1 MFRLDLV
8 PFGRLSIAAF
18 PGEGAARVEP
28 ATGRSGQRVGDF
40 TLQPDQIIPC
50 IRVGGRDRGYF
61 DYRRAAARNLP
72 ISG

>member
-1 MFRLDLV
+1 MLRLDLA
-8 PFGRLSIAAF
+8 PFEHLSTAVF

-28 ATGRSGQRVGDF
+28 ATGQSGQRVGDF
-40 TLQPDQIIPC
+40 TLQPDRIIPC
-50 IRVGGRDRGYF
+50 IRVGGRDRGYY